1 MKSTVE
7 EFYRLPEGFVHS
19 YSESQ
24 HPRNKGKNRFKGYY
38 PYDYNRVVLHDGSE
52 STRGDYINASYI
64 DGYKAEKRYIAA
76 QGPYRPEVVVDF
88 WRMIYKEH
96 CATVVMLTELVE
108 TGKMKC
114 LQYWPKQG
122 SLQFGD
128 ITVTMET
135 EAGLANYKI
144 TKLSLQNEKE
154 AKVRHLNHFQFTGW
168 PDNDAPDTSAFLE
181 FMWRVKGSSGGL
193 EHPIVIHCSAGVGR
207 TGTYIAIESLV
218 EQVAVES
225 KADVVS
231 FISSMRGQR
240 KNMIRTKEQYMFLHQ
255 VVDMAVSEGDTSLDS
270 DMIIQT
276 DLSHVSEVTMGNKNV
291 QQHLEVLEKESEEG
305 FKRDPVTTLSSHK
318 SKNGFVVL
326 SSQDKEEE
334 WSQVYKSDSRILIT
348 WAADKPVYLPSN
360 DSPITTARIEACMR
374 GSTVI
379 PDDVLLNT
387 VELTAEDADGSALI
401 QHYHLTGS
409 IRNQSVN
416 LLIDSLLTRLNDQQQ
431 CSCTVVS
438 HSVGEAR
445 LLILLMNIAS
455 RLMDDGRVDVIR
467 NMRRL
472 QSSLGG
478 PPFGEEDVCLCLEF
492 AQRRLESSVSVNV

>member
-1 MKSTVE
+1 MHMNDSSKYVNLSFEKEETVDEPSRKNPEERAFGGIQSKSPRDVYTTVNKKSARGGSRDRDLKREVPQETDDEDHNAIALVVQVEDTPDVPGRNYYNTYDAGHRQVIPLSQPQIDEQMKSAVE

-88 WRMIYKEH
+88 WRMIYQEH

-135 EAGLANYKI
+135 EARLANYKI
-144 TKLSLQNEKE
+144 TRLSLQNEKE
-154 AKVRHLNHFQFTGW
+154 AKVRHLNHFQFKGW

-181 FMWRVKGSSGGL
+181 FMWRVKGTSGGL

-218 EQVAVES
+218 DQAAVEG

-240 KNMIRTKEQYMFLHQ
+240 KNMIQNKEQYMFLHQ
-255 VVDMAVSEGDTSLDS
+255 VVDMAVSEGTP
-270 DMIIQT
+270 
-276 DLSHVSEVTMGNKNV
+276 H
-291 QQHLEVLEKESEEG
+291 
-305 FKRDPVTTLSSHK
+305 
-318 SKNGFVVL
+318 
-326 SSQDKEEE
+326 
-334 WSQVYKSDSRILIT
+334 W
-348 WAADKPVYLPSN
+348 
-360 DSPITTARIEACMR
+360 
-374 GSTVI
+374 
-379 PDDVLLNT
+379 
-387 VELTAEDADGSALI
+387 
-401 QHYHLTGS
+401 
-409 IRNQSVN
+409 
-416 LLIDSLLTRLNDQQQ
+416 TR
-431 CSCTVVS
+431 T
-438 HSVGEAR
+438 
-445 LLILLMNIAS
+445 
-455 RLMDDGRVDVIR
+455 
-467 NMRRL
+467 
-472 QSSLGG
+472 
-478 PPFGEEDVCLCLEF
+478 
-492 AQRRLESSVSVNV
+492 